1 MENHANTETNFVWIT
16 RLPMYIYDCVCECD
30 SVSSCLFLLFFI
42 WPNVIEIV
50 RWHCHLRLASN
61 IFSRNKLLF
70 SVDRNRFPMNNDYN
84 TWCDL
89 QFFDGSKCRPV
100 SLPLALFQYALVLLF
115 LLIFGTFEIHLS
127 VFKMN
132 DRITRVGHAC
142 HLLCS
147 TLNKKTL
154 NNVWTTVNGNT
165 NDDSTNFSRSS
176 KKKRNWKILRINYEF
191 CSQSHTMSTST
202 TTTATASATSAM
214 TTDKSPLE
222 TTHGYKYQFEHS
234 LSRCNIFSYSACSLI
249 IGFLYHLSCRVKEH
263 SFNEACAR

>member
-176 KKKRNWKILRINYEF
+176 KKNETERFWGSTMNFVHNPIRCRHRRRQRHRHRQHQQWRPTNLLSKPHMAININSNILYLDVI
-191 CSQSHTMSTST
+191 SSHTPH
-202 TTTATASATSAM
+202 A
-214 TTDKSPLE
+214 L
-222 TTHGYKYQFEHS
+222 
-234 LSRCNIFSYSACSLI
+234 LL
-249 IGFLYHLSCRVKEH
+249 
-263 SFNEACAR
+263 

>member
-176 KKKRNWKILRINYEF
+176 KKNETERFWGSTMNFVHNPIRCRHRRRQRHRQHQQWRPTNLLSKPHMAININSNILYLDVI
-191 CSQSHTMSTST
+191 SSHTPH
-202 TTTATASATSAM
+202 A
-214 TTDKSPLE
+214 L
-222 TTHGYKYQFEHS
+222 
-234 LSRCNIFSYSACSLI
+234 LL
-249 IGFLYHLSCRVKEH
+249 
-263 SFNEACAR
+263 